1 MSRIRLFLQ
10 QASEVVG
17 DNKDG
22 LLVLT
27 DSYQERQLVVPCQGR
42 LLEEF
47 KFRLDKHEN
56 HSGIID
62 ILLDVIDNQTS
73 LSLSLLINN
82 VEDGAYSAILNNED
96 TQKQISIGGV
106 EAVLLNVISKDKIP
120 LYIDEELF
128 LRQSS
133 KFDMKAE
140 GVALPVNVLPVSM
153 LEKTLGKAVAA
164 ENYELASQLRDELN
178 RRRKAGDSK
187 ADDVVE

>member
-17 DNKDG
+17 GNKDG

-47 KFRLDKHEN
+47 KSRLDKHEN
-56 HSGIID
+56 HSGMID

-73 LSLSLLINN
+73 LSLSLLITS
-82 VEDGAYSAILNNED
+82 VENGAYRAVLNNED
-96 TQKQISIGGV
+96 TQRQISIGGV
-106 EAVLLNVISKDKIP
+106 EAVLLNTISKDKIP
-120 LYIDEELF
+120 LYIDEDLF
-128 LRQSS
+128 LKQSS
-133 KFDMKAE
+133 KFNMKAE
-140 GVALPVNVLPVSM
+140 GVALPVNALPVSM

-164 ENYELASQLRDELN
+164 ENYELASQLRDELK
-178 RRRKAGDSK
+178 RRKKTGDLK
-187 ADDVVE
+187 IDDVVE

>member
-17 DNKDG
+17 GNKDG

-47 KFRLDKHEN
+47 KSRLDKHEN
-56 HSGIID
+56 HSGMID

-73 LSLSLLINN
+73 LSLSLLITS
-82 VEDGAYSAILNNED
+82 VENGAYRAVLNNED
-96 TQKQISIGGV
+96 TQRQISIGGV
-106 EAVLLNVISKDKIP
+106 EAVLLNTISKDKIP
-120 LYIDEELF
+120 LYIDEDLF
-128 LRQSS
+128 LKQSS
-133 KFDMKAE
+133 KFNMKAE
-140 GVALPVNVLPVSM
+140 GVALPVNALPVSM

-164 ENYELASQLRDELN
+164 ENYELASQLRDELQ
-178 RRRKAGDSK
+178 RRKKTGDLK
-187 ADDVVE
+187 VDDVVE